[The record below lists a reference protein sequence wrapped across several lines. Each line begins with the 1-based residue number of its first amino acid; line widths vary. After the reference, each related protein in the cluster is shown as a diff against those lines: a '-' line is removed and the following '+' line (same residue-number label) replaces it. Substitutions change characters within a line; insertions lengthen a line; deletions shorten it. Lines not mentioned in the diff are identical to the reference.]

1 MPLGLLKVTKWATS
15 GGHKNTEKEVT
26 MAESASSQ
34 SLLPLSATTPLSPND
49 GEFIDQ
55 SSMCIKKQNLTDD
68 SFFTPPKYYFLGG
81 CSA

>member
-34 SLLPLSATTPLSPND
+34 SLLPLSVTTPLSPND

-55 SSMCIKKQNLTDD
+55 SSMYSCGKKDTHPYNISTIEMG
-68 SFFTPPKYYFLGG
+68 SV
-81 CSA
+81 

>member
-34 SLLPLSATTPLSPND
+34 SLLPLSVTTPLSPND

-55 SSMCIKKQNLTDD
+55 SSMYIKNKNLQTIPF
-68 SFFTPPKYYFLGG
+68 SCPKYYRF
-81 CSA
+81 SY